1 LEEND
6 LLGLISGSKTSLAQA
21 LEPLSRAENLLKTA
35 NLIYS
40 ITFETLVGNH
50 SPFFHKIHE
59 IRNHKGQIKCSK
71 EIIQYITEDGV
82 NFYFFEKIMFL
93 KL

>member
-1 LEEND
+1 MVMEEND
-6 LLGLISGSKTSLAQA
+6 LIGLISGSKVSLALA
-21 LEPLSRAENLLKTA
+21 LGTLFRAENMLKSA
-35 NLIYS
+35 NLIYA

-59 IRNHKGQIKCSK
+59 IRNHKGQIKCCQ
-71 EIIQYITEDGV
+71 EIIQYITQDGV
-82 NFYFFEKIMFL
+82 